1 LPDITNTGCKKTILL
16 AAVRFPVLEN
26 LLFFQMLLSKNI
38 LFFGVLRQ
46 PRIRHMFFQQLING
60 IALGSTYALIA
71 LGYTMVYGII
81 SLINFAHGEI
91 FMAGAFVG
99 WLMVSVYK
107 LNLFAAMLCAMIF
120 CMVMGV
126 AIEFI
131 AYRPL
136 RASSRLSA
144 LISAIGVSIFLSSL
158 AMLRFGANAQ
168 GFPDSVFP
176 ARQIHIF
183 NADVST
189 LQLLIIGVSALLML
203 GLEFIV
209 RKTKIG
215 KAMRATSEDYH
226 TAALMGINVNLVI
239 SFTFALGSALAAA
252 GGVLVGV
259 LYNSVSFNMGLM
271 AGLKAFAAAVLGGI
285 GSIPGAMLGGLL
297 LGVAE
302 VFGVAIG
309 YSSYRDAI
317 AFTILVLVLLVRPTG
332 LLGSKIR
339 KKV

>member
-1 LPDITNTGCKKTILL
+1 
-16 AAVRFPVLEN
+16 
-26 LLFFQMLLSKNI
+26 
-38 LFFGVLRQ
+38 
-46 PRIRHMFFQQLING
+46 MFLQQLING
-60 IALGSTYALIA
+60 VALGSVYALIA

-81 SLINFAHGEI
+81 ALINFAHGEI
-91 FMAGAFVG
+91 FMVGAFIG
-99 WLMVSVYK
+99 LLLVSYFKV
-107 LNLFAAMLCAMIF
+107 NVFVAIIGAMIF

-126 AIEFI
+126 LIEII
-131 AYRPL
+131 AYRAL
-136 RASSRLSA
+136 RKSSRLSA

-158 AMLRFGANAQ
+158 ALMVFGADAK
-168 GFPDSVFP
+168 GFPDTAFP
-176 ARQIHIF
+176 VRQIHVG
-183 NADVST
+183 NADIST
-189 LQLLIIGVSALLML
+189 LQILIIGVSAFLML

-209 RKTKIG
+209 QKTKIG
-215 KAMRATSEDYH
+215 KAMRATSEDYN
-226 TAALMGINVNLVI
+226 TSALMGINVNRVI

-259 LYNSVSFNMGLM
+259 LFNAVSFNMGLM

-297 LGVAE
+297 LGVSE

-317 AFTILVLVLLVRPTG
+317 AFSILVLVLLVKPTG
-332 LLGSKIR
+332 LLGQKIT

>member
-1 LPDITNTGCKKTILL
+1 
-16 AAVRFPVLEN
+16 
-26 LLFFQMLLSKNI
+26 
-38 LFFGVLRQ
+38 
-46 PRIRHMFFQQLING
+46 MFLQQLVNG
-60 IALGSTYALIA
+60 VALGSVYALIA

-81 SLINFAHGEI
+81 TLINFAHGEI
-91 FMAGAFVG
+91 FMVGAFIGLLLVSFFKVNVFVAIVG
-99 WLMVSVYK
+99 
-107 LNLFAAMLCAMIF
+107 AMIF
-120 CMVMGV
+120 CMIMGV
-126 AIEFI
+126 LIELI

-136 RASSRLSA
+136 RKSSRLSA

-158 AMLRFGANAQ
+158 ALMVFGADAK
-168 GFPDSVFP
+168 GFPEGAFP
-176 ARQIHIF
+176 VQQIQVGS
-183 NADVST
+183 ADIST
-189 LQLLIIGVSALLML
+189 LQLLIIGVSAVLML

-209 RKTKIG
+209 QKTKIG
-215 KAMRATSEDYH
+215 KAMRATSEDYN
-226 TAALMGINVNLVI
+226 TSALMGINVNRVI

-259 LYNSVSFNMGLM
+259 LFNAVSFNMGLM

-297 LGVAE
+297 LGVSE

-317 AFTILVLVLLVRPTG
+317 AFTILVLVLLVKPTG
-332 LLGSKIR
+332 LLGQKIT

>member
-1 LPDITNTGCKKTILL
+1 
-16 AAVRFPVLEN
+16 
-26 LLFFQMLLSKNI
+26 MLL
-38 LFFGVLRQ
+38 
-46 PRIRHMFFQQLING
+46 QQLING

-81 SLINFAHGEI
+81 ALINFAHGEI

-99 WLMVSVYK
+99 LFMVTVLK
-107 LNLFAAMLCAMIF
+107 LNIFVATACAMVF

-126 AIEFI
+126 VIELI

-136 RASSRLSA
+136 RKSSRLSA
-144 LISAIGVSIFLSSL
+144 LISAIGVSIFLSTL
-158 AMLRFGANAQ
+158 ALMLFGADAK
-168 GFPDSVFP
+168 GFPDTAFP
-176 ARQIHIF
+176 VRQIRIPG
-183 NADVST
+183 AEIST
-189 LQLLIIGVSALLML
+189 LQLLIIGVSAFLML

-215 KAMRATSEDYH
+215 KAMRATSEDYN
-226 TAALMGINVNLVI
+226 TAALMGINVNRII

-252 GGVLVGV
+252 GGVLVG
-259 LYNSVSFNMGLM
+259 LLFNAVSFNMGLM
-271 AGLKAFAAAVLGGI
+271 AGLKAFSAAVLGGI

-302 VFGVAIG
+302 VFGVAAG
-309 YSSYRDAI
+309 FSSYRDAI
-317 AFTILVLVLLVRPTG
+317 AFAILVLVLLVKPTG
-332 LLGSKIR
+332 LLGQKIQ

>member
-1 LPDITNTGCKKTILL
+1 
-16 AAVRFPVLEN
+16 
-26 LLFFQMLLSKNI
+26 
-38 LFFGVLRQ
+38 
-46 PRIRHMFFQQLING
+46 MFLQQLING

-81 SLINFAHGEI
+81 ALINFAHGEI

-99 WLMVSVYK
+99 LLMVSIFK
-107 LNLFAAMLCAMIF
+107 LNIFLAMACAMIF
-120 CMVMGV
+120 CMVLGV
-126 AIEFI
+126 VVEFI

-136 RASSRLSA
+136 RKSSRLSA

-158 AMLRFGANAQ
+158 AMMVFGANAK
-168 GFPDSVFP
+168 GFPDQAFP
-176 ARQIHIF
+176 SRQIQIGD
-183 NADVST
+183 ADIST
-189 LQLLIIGVSALLML
+189 LQLLIIGVSAALMIS
-203 GLEFIV
+203 LEFIV
-209 RKTKIG
+209 QKTKIG
-215 KAMRATSEDYH
+215 KAMRATSEDYN
-226 TAALMGINVNLVI
+226 TAALMGVNVNFVI

-252 GGVLVGV
+252 GGVLVGM
-259 LYNSVSFNMGLM
+259 LFNAVSFNMGLM

-297 LGVAE
+297 LGVTE

-317 AFTILVLVLLVRPTG
+317 AFAILVLVLLVRPAG
-332 LLGSKIR
+332 LLGRKNL